1 MSIGTYI
8 SITTLKAN
16 RLKQKAK
23 STDWL
28 NGCKNKTYTNYKRL
42 FRHRDTYR
50 LKARGWKKIVHTSV
64 NQKKAGVAIL
74 VSGKIDL
81 KIKHDIRDKE
91 GYYIKIKRSIKEDV
105 TNVNVFAPNIG
116 AAYYIRQTQ
125 I

>member
-8 SITTLKAN
+8 SITTLNVNK
-16 RLKQKAK
+16 LKQKAK

-28 NGCKNKTYTNYKRL
+28 NGYKNKTYTIYKRL

-50 LKARGWKKIVHTSV
+50 LKARGWKKTVHISR

-91 GYYIKIKRSIKEDV
+91 GHYIKIKRSIREDV
-105 TNVNVFAPNIG
+105 TNVNVYAPNIG
-116 AAYYIRQTQ
+116 AAYYIGQTQ